1 MPAQEAQ
8 ESVINIMAR
17 DLTNKCKLCRRAGEK
32 LFLKG
37 DRCGTPKCSIVRR
50 AYPPGVHGAKGKR
63 NQSEFGQQL
72 AMKQKMKRVY
82 GILERQFKKYFT
94 EVKDKQGV
102 TGDLLLQKLEA
113 RLDNVIYRAGFAANR
128 RLSRQLVRHSHFTV
142 NGKKVNIPS
151 FEVKVG
157 DFIQIKPTK
166 TGKPYF
172 KQLDEIIEGKKG
184 VGVPAWLE
192 VDSAKKTITIKSKST
207 RDDIGMNLD
216 AQMVVEFYSR

>member
-1 MPAQEAQ
+1 
-8 ESVINIMAR
+8 
-17 DLTNKCKLCRRAGEK
+17 
-32 LFLKG
+32 
-37 DRCGTPKCSIVRR
+37 VRR

-102 TGDLLLQKLEA
+102 TGDLLLQKLES

-128 RLSRQLVRHSHFTV
+128 RLSRQLVRHSHFIV
-142 NGKKVNIPS
+142 NGKRVNIPS
-151 FEVKVG
+151 FESKVG
-157 DFIQIKPTK
+157 DLIQIKSTK
-166 TGKPYF
+166 TGKAYF
-172 KQLDEIIEGKKG
+172 KQLDEIIEGKKEL
-184 VGVPAWLE
+184 GVPAWLE
-192 VDSAKKTITIKSKST
+192 VDSAKKTITIKSKPM
-207 RDDIGMNLD
+207 RDDVGMNLD

>member
-1 MPAQEAQ
+1 MSYMLREF
-8 ESVINIMAR
+8 MAR

-37 DRCGTPKCSIVRR
+37 DRCATPKCAIIRR
-50 AYPPGVHGAKGKR
+50 AYPPGVHGAKGRR

-82 GILERQFKKYFT
+82 GVLERQFKKYFN
-94 EVKDKQGV
+94 EVKDKPGV
-102 TGDLLLQKLEA
+102 TGDMLLQKLEL
-113 RLDNVIYRAGFAANR
+113 RLDNVIFRAGFAANR
-128 RLSRQLVRHSHFTV
+128 RQSRQLVRHSHFLV

-157 DFIQIKPTK
+157 DLVGVKATK
-166 TGKPYF
+166 ASNAYF
-172 KQLDEIIEGKKG
+172 KQLDDI
-184 VGVPAWLE
+184 LE
-192 VDSAKKTITIKSKST
+192 AKKTAAAPGWLEIDTDSRSIKIKT
-207 RDDIGMNLD
+207 KPTKDDVRMNLD